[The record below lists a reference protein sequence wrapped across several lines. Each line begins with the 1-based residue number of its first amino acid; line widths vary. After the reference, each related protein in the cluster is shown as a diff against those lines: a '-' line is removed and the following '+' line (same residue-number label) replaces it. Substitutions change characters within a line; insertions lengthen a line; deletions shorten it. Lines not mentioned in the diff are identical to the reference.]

1 MFLLFKTYLDTEL
14 LISAQLGAHQ
24 QLRTRQGNYTFIW
37 GSGVHENLTQSV
49 TLIYFQPLKMY
60 PLIFVLFANGFW
72 NLGFLC
78 PLILLLFELNGK
90 KYLFQFRR
98 SLANLFASVHLLH
111 TTKRIL
117 TTHYSRMQTIGN
129 ETYKRKIIFGK
140 TTKLLTHYNKT

>member
-1 MFLLFKTYLDTEL
+1 
-14 LISAQLGAHQ
+14 
-24 QLRTRQGNYTFIW
+24 
-37 GSGVHENLTQSV
+37 
-49 TLIYFQPLKMY
+49 MY

-72 NLGFLC
+72 NLGILC

-98 SLANLFASVHLLH
+98 SLKNLFASVHLLH

-117 TTHYSRMQTIGN
+117 TTHYSRTQTIGK

-140 TTKLLTHYNKT
+140 TTYPL